1 MSHLPSNLC
10 FRKSKRAFCIMSVT
24 FAEVR
29 KTEWGKHT
37 QREREV
43 KSKKVEGKGTVIEQI
58 CYFSQSSPRGR
69 LLLKAF
75 FILNHPQLLIF
86 PLGSPS
92 GCGGINQQYSLD
104 PNPPPLWGFR
114 TTPRR
119 PPQAGFANRCCLS
132 LPHLSGVC
140 LQWGAARTP
149 QTSPRLKQSCWS
161 VHVAKN
167 SLCSGL
173 GFCGSLSCSSSD
185 IPLQREQGEGRTRER
200 KRKGEKELGR
210 RWAA

>member
-132 LPHLSGVC
+132 LLHLSGVC

-149 QTSPRLKQSCWS
+149 QTSPGLKQSC
-161 VHVAKN
+161 
-167 SLCSGL
+167 
-173 GFCGSLSCSSSD
+173 
-185 IPLQREQGEGRTRER
+185 
-200 KRKGEKELGR
+200 
-210 RWAA
+210 